1 MQDEIKKVLEML
13 DEGRVS
19 KDEAAKLIEALKE
32 VKDDEQS
39 IPQSKRKRVL
49 KILVKKEGK
58 PQVHIT
64 IPFRLVNWGLNIA
77 NKMGKK
83 NMLNVGGEDVPIDM
97 EELQKAMNDSEFY
110 GKVVDITD
118 EEEGKH
124 VEIEIV

>member
-13 DEGRVS
+13 DEGKVS

-83 NMLNVGGEDVPIDM
+83 NMLNIGGEDVPIDM

>member
-64 IPFRLVNWGLNIA
+64 IPFKLVNWGLNIA